1 MQKAIGR
8 KIPSPRRLPI
18 NESNVF
24 MITLINQRG
33 LRTARLSSDNVAAQA
48 QTSGVLA
55 NSARRHSLLAQRSA
69 TVRTLSPRT
78 TTAVCFKVVLT
89 SASRWGLSGLPV
101 IWQKKKEEK
110 QKSER
115 PRGRRNAFRASTTTA
130 GALQISAAW
139 CGSVGPAEWQQLDAS
154 SETTQVRGLLTP

>member
-1 MQKAIGR
+1 
-8 KIPSPRRLPI
+8 
-18 NESNVF
+18 
-24 MITLINQRG
+24 MITVINQRG

-89 SASRWGLSGLPV
+89 SASRWGLSELPV
-101 IWQKKKEEK
+101 IWQKKGKK
-110 QKSER
+110 NKNPKGRAADVTRFAPQQRPPAHCKSPPHGAGQSVRQSGNNSTRHRKR
-115 PRGRRNAFRASTTTA
+115 PKCVASLRPDLFEAWKRAA
-130 GALQISAAW
+130 RFL
-139 CGSVGPAEWQQLDAS
+139 
-154 SETTQVRGLLTP
+154 